1 MADPS
6 AADGLR
12 PARPTLE
19 QVRAVAQPP
28 EVLARGNAEHWTGDL
43 YLRRLSPHL
52 TRALIPTPLSAN
64 GVTALM
70 MVAGWAAAGALL
82 VPGLPGALLGA
93 LLAQLQMLLDCSDGE
108 IARWKGLSGPVGI
121 FLDKVGH
128 YTVEAAI
135 ALALGWRA
143 AGLVGGQEQ
152 DPAQW
157 FGYAF
162 AGALLATFLVLNKA
176 FNAMVHA
183 SRAAAGLGP
192 LPDSAAARAVPA
204 RTVLGTL
211 RRAARLL
218 PVHRMF
224 HSIEMTLVTLAV
236 ALVGALLGEDLAAAR
251 VQVVVMA
258 AVVVPVT
265 AGHAAAILAS
275 GRLRREAAA

>member
-6 AADGLR
+6 AGDGLR
-12 PARPTLE
+12 PPRPTLAE
-19 QVRAVAQPP
+19 VRAVAQPP

-43 YLRRLSPHL
+43 YLRRLSPYL
-52 TRALIPTPLSAN
+52 TRVLIPTRLSAN

-82 VPGLPGALLGA
+82 VPGLPGAVLGA

-108 IARWKGLSGPVGI
+108 VARWKGLSGPVGI

-143 AGLVGGQEQ
+143 AGLVGGAEQ

-162 AGALLATFLVLNKA
+162 AGAVLATFLVLNKA
-176 FNAMVHA
+176 LNEMVHA
-183 SRAAAGLGP
+183 SRAAVGLGP
-192 LPDSAAARAVPA
+192 LPDTAAARAVPA

-224 HSIEMTLVTLAV
+224 HSIEMTLVTVAV
-236 ALVGALLGEDLAAAR
+236 ALVGVLLGEELAAAR
-251 VQVVVMA
+251 VQVVAMA
-258 AVVVPVT
+258 VLVVPVT
-265 AGHAAAILAS
+265 VGHASAILAS
-275 GRLRREAAA
+275 GRLRREGRS

>member
-1 MADPS
+1 MADASSAHGHRPS
-6 AADGLR
+6 R
-12 PARPTLE
+12 PSLA

-28 EVLARGNAEHWTGDL
+28 EVLARGNAEHWTGDF

-52 TRALIPTPLSAN
+52 TRVLIPTPLSAN
-64 GVTALM
+64 GVTTLM

-82 VPGLPGALLGA
+82 VPGLWGAVLGA

-162 AGALLATFLVLNKA
+162 AGAFLATLLVINKA
-176 FNAMVHA
+176 LNEMVHA
-183 SRAAAGLGP
+183 SRAAVGLGP
-192 LPDSAAARAVPA
+192 LPDTAAARAVPA
-204 RTVLGTL
+204 STVLGSL
-211 RRAARLL
+211 RRLARLL
-218 PVHRMF
+218 PFHRMF

-236 ALVGALLGEDLAAAR
+236 ALLGLLLGEELAAAR
-251 VQVVVMA
+251 LQVVVMA
-258 AVVVPVT
+258 VVIVPVT
-265 AGHAAAILAS
+265 IGHAFAILAS
-275 GRLRREAAA
+275 GRLRRGVAA